1 MPIEAVKIPQN
12 VYVEDKI
19 IGPISLRQLAIS
31 GIGAGIGYMFYGIA
45 VKNGVRNVVGL
56 AACWI
61 PTVIAVAFAF
71 LKINDLSLLRLILL
85 FIESLNK
92 PTIRYWSPHT
102 GISIN
107 LITNQATKEIANTN
121 NKITK
126 NASRLA
132 EITRQMEK
140 RQEEMN
146 HLSAHDNPNPDA
158 LEPVK
163 TQIEEVDR
171 KMQTRVDTGE
181 AAQADRSQI
190 SALPVNPRK
199 IRADGLDPERSID
212 GIAHE
217 NSVYERLIAKQA

>member
-19 IGPISLRQLAIS
+19 IGPFSLRQLAIT

-45 VKNGVRNVVGL
+45 VKNGVRNIIGL
-56 AACWI
+56 GACWI
-61 PTVIAVAFAF
+61 PTVMAIAFAF

-92 PTIRYWSPHT
+92 PKERYWSPHT
-102 GISIN
+102 GLSIN
-107 LITNQATKEIANTN
+107 LITTQATKEIAITN
-121 NKITK
+121 KKITT

-140 RQEEMN
+140 RQEAIN
-146 HLSAHDNPNPDA
+146 HLSAHDLPSPDA

-163 TQIEEVDR
+163 TQIEKVDR
-171 KMQTRVDTGE
+171 KNQERVDTIE
-181 AAQADRSQI
+181 AAKTESSQATT
-190 SALPVNPRK
+190 LPVNPTK
-199 IRADGLDPERSID
+199 IQTDGLDLERSID

-217 NSVYERLIAKQA
+217 NSIYERLIAKQA